1 MQSAYLNTTV
11 RWRQTIT
18 GVRFERTV
26 PMIQDEPELLALV
39 LRLQQAEQA
48 KTDFFADHSLPE
60 YTVVDELDLT
70 ATEAA
75 RFLTLSLVP
84 FHAHPS
90 GRPKPQ
96 IGRVGF
102 WRVCKTLWQQHQWVY
117 DPHRLVTTEG
127 EQELEAFFDRLDIMD
142 AYDAHW
148 WFTSAGTLY
157 ERFDGDPQELLRH
170 AAHVA
175 PHAARVVRQ
184 ADLPGIADAVS
195 TPLWVRLMHDRVA
208 SLAGMGWVPLPVDH
222 TLFAVTEALG
232 DLDVDIG
239 NREDRAM
246 VQTFWEVFCE
256 KHGLVPYRVEKS
268 LRVVGLYWHRGGR
281 DYVTSVLEDYA
292 SSGGRRY
299 SNPQSRIS

>member
-1 MQSAYLNTTV
+1 MRAGWL
-11 RWRQTIT
+11 QTIT
-18 GVRFERTV
+18 GIRFERTV
-26 PMIQDEPELLALV
+26 AMIRDEPELLALV
-39 LRLQQAEQA
+39 SRLQHAEQA
-48 KTDFFADHSLPE
+48 GADFFANRSLPE
-60 YTVVDELDLT
+60 YTVVEELDLT
-70 ATEAA
+70 TTEAA

-117 DPHRLVTTEG
+117 DPHRLVATEG
-127 EQELEAFFDRLDIMD
+127 EQELEAFFNRLDIMD

-148 WFTSAGTLY
+148 WFTSAVTLY
-157 ERFDGDPQELLRH
+157 ERFDGGPEGLLRQ
-170 AAHVA
+170 ADYVA
-175 PHAARVVRQ
+175 PHAARLVRG

-195 TPLWVRLMHDRVA
+195 TPFWVRLMHDCVA
-208 SLAGMGWVPLPVDH
+208 SLAGMGWVSLPVDH

-239 NREDRAM
+239 NREDRETI
-246 VQTFWEVFCE
+246 QTFWGVFCE

-281 DYVTSVLEDYA
+281 DYVASVLEEY
-292 SSGGRRY
+292 R
-299 SNPQSRIS
+299 